1 VGGIYISAGGSR
13 AVLLSPHEL
22 LGVPARA
29 AGMSEPAPVRPRALP
44 RLRFTMPAAEQQSFS
59 WKIETKPTDQ
69 LELDDEN
76 PRLASTSEETDT
88 QKALIKVLWDEM
100 AVDEVAL
107 SIAAN
112 GFFQEEPLFVVPKGS
127 PSRKFVV
134 VEGNRRLAAVR
145 LLRDSTLRHFVGAQD
160 LPAISASAR
169 KQLDELPVSVYPDR
183 KSLWEYF
190 GFRHINGPQPWDAFA
205 KAKYVADVHED
216 YGVAL
221 KEIARKIG
229 DRHSI
234 VQRLY
239 NGYKVLQ
246 QAESRAGFS
255 RDDAFRSRFYFSHLY
270 TAVDYPEFRAFL
282 GIPPDAEELR
292 ANPVPRGK
300 VDDLKLLMRW
310 IYGSK
315 EDEVEPLVKSQNP
328 DLNTLREVVKT
339 DRGVTAL
346 RKNVPL
352 YRAYEISVGDERR
365 FRDSV
370 TLAKENIQQA
380 KATVTTGYKG
390 DKELFEVVEDIVN
403 VAQSVKDEMRPK
415 RRGQRGS

>member
-1 VGGIYISAGGSR
+1 MR
-13 AVLLSPHEL
+13 RHMP
-22 LGVPARA
+22 
-29 AGMSEPAPVRPRALP
+29 
-44 RLRFTMPAAEQQSFS
+44 TPAAQPQAFT
-59 WKIETKPTDQ
+59 WKIEPKAVDK
-69 LELDDEN
+69 LDLDDEN
-76 PRLASTSEETDT
+76 PRLASASEEPDT
-88 QKALIKVLWDEM
+88 QKALLKVLWEEM

-112 GFFQEEPLFVVPKGS
+112 GFFQEEPLFVIPKKGAAD
-127 PSRKFVV
+127 KYIV

-145 LLRDSTLRHFVGAQD
+145 LLRDPALRRYVGAND
-160 LPAISASAR
+160 LPAISADAR
-169 KQLDELPVSVYPDR
+169 RKLDELPVSIYPDR

-205 KAKYVADVHED
+205 KAKYVADVHEG
-216 YGVAL
+216 YEVSL
-221 KEIARKIG
+221 KDIARKIG

-255 RDDAFRSRFYFSHLY
+255 RDDAYRSRFYFSHLY
-270 TAVDYPEFRAFL
+270 TAVDYPEFREFL
-282 GIPPDAEELR
+282 GIKPETEEFK
-292 ANPVPRGK
+292 ANPVPRSRIA
-300 VDDLKLLMRW
+300 DLTLLMGW

-315 EDEVEPLVKSQNP
+315 AEDIEPLVKSQNP
-328 DLNTLREVVKT
+328 DLNTLREVIKT

-346 RKNVPL
+346 RKGVPL
-352 YRAYEISVGDERR
+352 HRAQEISIGDERR
-365 FRDSV
+365 FRDAI

-390 DKELFEVVEDIVN
+390 DRDLYEVVDDIIN
-403 VAQSVKDEMRPK
+403 VAESIREEMRPK

>member
-1 VGGIYISAGGSR
+1 M
-13 AVLLSPHEL
+13 
-22 LGVPARA
+22 A
-29 AGMSEPAPVRPRALP
+29 A
-44 RLRFTMPAAEQQSFS
+44 AAEQQSFS
-59 WKIETKPTDQ
+59 WKIGPKPVDQ
-69 LELDDEN
+69 LELDEEN
-76 PRLASTSEETDT
+76 PRLASASEEADT
-88 QKALIKVLWDEM
+88 QKALAKVLWEEM

-112 GFFQEEPLFVVPKGS
+112 GFFREEPLFVIPKAGTS
-127 PSRKFVV
+127 NKYIV

-145 LLRDSTLRHFVGAQD
+145 LLRDASLRKHVGAED
-160 LPAISASAR
+160 LPAITGEAR
-169 KQLDELPVSVYPDR
+169 KKLDELPVSVYPDR

-216 YGVAL
+216 YKVPL
-221 KEIARKIG
+221 NDIARKIG

-246 QAESRAGFS
+246 QAETRAGFS
-255 RDDAFRSRFYFSHLY
+255 REDAYRSRFYFSHLY
-270 TAVDYPEFRAFL
+270 TAVDYPEFREFL
-282 GIPPDAEELR
+282 GIKPETDELKD
-292 ANPVPRGK
+292 NPVPRGK

-310 IYGSK
+310 IYGSR
-315 EDEVEPLVKSQNP
+315 EEEIEPLVKSQNP
-328 DLNTLREVVKT
+328 DLNILREVIKT

-352 YRAYEISVGDERR
+352 HRAHDISIGDERR
-365 FRDSV
+365 FRDAL
-370 TLAKENIQQA
+370 TLAKDNVQQA

-390 DKELFEVVEDIVN
+390 DKELYEVIDDIIN
-403 VAQSVKDEMRPK
+403 VAESIKEEMKTK
-415 RRGQRGS
+415 RRGQRG